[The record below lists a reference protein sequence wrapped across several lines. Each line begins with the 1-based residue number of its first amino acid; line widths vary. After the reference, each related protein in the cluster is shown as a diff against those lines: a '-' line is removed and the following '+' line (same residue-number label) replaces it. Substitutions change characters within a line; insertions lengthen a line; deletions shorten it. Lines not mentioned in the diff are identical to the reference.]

1 MIQYI
6 ITNQNVTVIL
16 QKLTDDG
23 FPTVK
28 HIDLEKAN
36 MTVEQFQSKVEGMDD
51 AEFLVAFAPTGI
63 NDKELTLVESKA
75 FEDLKGFN
83 TKDSS
88 LYLNDVPI
96 SIPKELAQ
104 WFLNCEN
111 ESDMGAW
118 KNFWRRLVSC
128 ENTESRESAYGFL
141 KHHKMELTQSGHILC
156 YRNVEDV
163 STLIGDTEYTR
174 LYSSFMEFKSQIKK
188 WKKGL
193 KKYDLFTHN
202 EEVEEYKIFKTNS
215 KKTEGYSLLGNMKE
229 INSFIFDNTTFTDGH
244 THTFEIRKGGVVS
257 IGRDECDFNAKES
270 CSYGLHVGT
279 ESFVKRNTFGNV
291 GIAVL
296 VDPFNIVAVPNYDS
310 QKMRVSSY
318 LPIAPVSFDK
328 RGSLIPISLSNIEDI
343 MFYDKKLTD
352 DSKFSLDFL
361 RNLTLAEIQAKRI
374 LPNDITMSAFDTITL
389 NHKEM
394 STILAAK
401 VIRA

>member
-36 MTVEQFQSKVEGMDD
+36 MTVEQFQSKVEGMADD
-51 AEFLVAFAPTGI
+51 EFLVTFAPTEV
-63 NDKELTLVESKA
+63 NEKELTLVESKA
-75 FEDLKGFN
+75 FEDLEGFN
-83 TKDSS
+83 TKDGS
-88 LYLNDVPI
+88 LYLNGVPI

-104 WFLNCEN
+104 WFLNCDN
-111 ESDMGAW
+111 EDDMEAW

-163 STLIGDTEYTR
+163 STTLGFFEQPK
-174 LYSSFMEFKSQIKK
+174 LYSKFMQFKSEIKK

-193 KKYDLFTHN
+193 KKYDLYSN
-202 EEVEEYKIFKTNS
+202 NAEVGEYKIFKVNS
-215 KKTEGYSLLGNMKE
+215 KKTKGYSYLGNMKE
-229 INSFIFDNTTFTDGH
+229 FDQGIFADTKFTDRH
-244 THTFEIRKGGVVS
+244 TRTFEIRKGEVVS
-257 IGRDECDFNAKES
+257 LERDKCDFDARAS
-270 CSYGLHVGT
+270 CSNGLHVGT
-279 ESFVKRNTFGNV
+279 ESFVRSGSFGDV

-310 QKMRVSSY
+310 HKMRVSSY

-328 RGSLIPISLSNIEDI
+328 SGALIPISLSNIEDI

-352 DSKFSLDFL
+352 ESKFSLDFL
-361 RNLTLAEIQAKRI
+361 RNLTLAEIQGKRI

-394 STILAAK
+394 SAILAAK